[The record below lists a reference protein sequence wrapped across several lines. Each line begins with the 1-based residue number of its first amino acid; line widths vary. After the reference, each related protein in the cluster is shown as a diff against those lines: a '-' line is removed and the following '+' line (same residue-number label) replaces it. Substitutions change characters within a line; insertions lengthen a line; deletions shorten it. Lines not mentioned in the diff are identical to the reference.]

1 MTFQDCMNKGLIKK
15 SGDTKDRVEQSLS
28 LGDKFLKSAGRNLE
42 MGEYEVCEI
51 IAYNAIF
58 HYARALLFQKGY
70 LERSHACL
78 FLALLSLY
86 PENRE
91 LLERADKIR
100 VERHNL
106 QYAGFISD
114 GQAASFVL
122 EFAKEF
128 GSLARKLLGKG

>member
-1 MTFQDCMNKGLIKK
+1 MTFHDCLDKGLIRK
-15 SGDTKDRVEQSLS
+15 SDTKDRVEQSLA

-58 HYARALLFQKGY
+58 HYARALLFHKGY

-86 PENRE
+86 PENKE

-106 QYAGFISD
+106 QYASFISD
-114 GQAASFVL
+114 AQAASFVL

-128 GSLARKLLGKG
+128 GVFAKKLLGKK